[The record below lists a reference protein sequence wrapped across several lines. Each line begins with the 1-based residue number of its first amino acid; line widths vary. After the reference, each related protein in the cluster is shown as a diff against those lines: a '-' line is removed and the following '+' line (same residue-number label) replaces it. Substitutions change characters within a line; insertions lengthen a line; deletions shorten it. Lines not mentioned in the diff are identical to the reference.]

1 MSDAASDAPTD
12 AMTAEEVAL
21 RLKISKSGVY
31 ALIKAGAIGHYK
43 VGRKIRFSAAQL
55 RAYVE
60 GTACPAARPGPV
72 VL

>member
-43 VGRKIRFSAAQL
+43 VGRKIRFSAAAGQCGLRDL
-55 RAYVE
+55 RA
-60 GTACPAARPGPV
+60 GSDP
-72 VL
+72 